1 MYQELHR
8 WDECIAV
15 AEAKVSVVSSPQC
28 FRTPFHQ
35 RQKPLLVKETV
46 GARTGWGWE
55 LTW

>member
-35 RQKPLLVKETV
+35 RQKPLLVKEAV